1 VVQIA
6 ASIWNNR
13 QSALPLHSDT
23 GILYDSVLIKENYI
37 RTKSYPNM
45 KKLFTAILLCAA
57 MTAAQAA
64 PNVFNHL
71 GIGAAVGTHGVSVE
85 LATPITGF
93 VNLRAGVSYMPGI
106 TFNANADYAYS
117 VASVSRTGSV
127 SLKGDLGRVQGQV
140 IFNVYPVP
148 KVPFYVAAGA
158 YFGGSE
164 LLKITGQAPELSA
177 IVAQNGGA
185 VIGDY
190 KIPVDPQGNISG
202 GLKVKSFRPYVG
214 IGWGRAIPG
223 KIVNFAID
231 LGVQFQGKPKLYTD
245 YDEIDDAAVEDDNT
259 FNKIAD
265 ALKVYPTL
273 ALKLNFR
280 AF

>member
-1 VVQIA
+1 M
-6 ASIWNNR
+6 R
-13 QSALPLHSDT
+13 
-23 GILYDSVLIKENYI
+23 
-37 RTKSYPNM
+37 
-45 KKLFTAILLCAA
+45 KLFVAILLWAGLQG
-57 MTAAQAA
+57 AQAA

-71 GIGAAVGTHGVSVE
+71 GVGASIGTNGLSFEV
-85 LATPITGF
+85 ATPITGF

-106 TFNANADYAYS
+106 TFNADADYTYS
-117 VASVSRTGSV
+117 VATVSRTGTV
-127 SLKGDLGRVQGQV
+127 SLKGDIGRVQGQV

-158 YFGGSE
+158 YFGGNE
-164 LLKITGQAPELSA
+164 LLKITGQAPELAA

-202 GLKVKSFRPYVG
+202 GLKVKSFRPYIG

-223 KIVNFAID
+223 KLVNFALD
-231 LGVQFQGKPKLYTD
+231 LGVQFQGKPELYTD
-245 YDEIDDAAVEDDNT
+245 YGEIDDAAVEDDNT

-273 ALKLNFR
+273 TFKLNFR